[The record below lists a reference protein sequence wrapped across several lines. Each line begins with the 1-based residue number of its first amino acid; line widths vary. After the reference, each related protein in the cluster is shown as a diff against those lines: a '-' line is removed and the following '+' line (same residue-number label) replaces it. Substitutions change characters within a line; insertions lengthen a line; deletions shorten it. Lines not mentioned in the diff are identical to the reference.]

1 MAIAE
6 YPTVIAAGDGSSSVD
21 ASATTIA
28 RAYFLL
34 LFVLSIAAFIFGVEN
49 RLTSGGL
56 FNVRPT
62 VDWLP
67 PLSAQDWF
75 AAFTAHQQ
83 DPAFSACGA
92 TESLTEFKTLYWW
105 EWGRHVSTLA
115 LACAAA
121 LALYGASLLRAFRFA
136 LPRIASLGL
145 AVLTYGIVRTLVDF
159 EVAHVEVLSSYNVGQ
174 YRHAVDVTF
183 ASVLVALVFAFAVAS
198 SASISRKGVDI
209 RSEWLW
215 LGAIVL
221 DIAFGALFAARDAA
235 GAWTT
240 WPSYGGY
247 ILPPIDQLTAYVPS
261 WLNFTFNQTMIQL
274 VHRTLSGALWFVA
287 LWQLASARG
296 LSVNLAVVRFS
307 LITAQTLTGI
317 ATLLLGV
324 PAVLSVVH
332 QIGSIALLACSFV
345 VLISSKGGALLKPTR
360 AT

>member
-6 YPTVIAAGDGSSSVD
+6 YPTVIAAGGGSPTVD
-21 ASATTIA
+21 ASARTIV

-75 AAFTAHQQ
+75 AAFIAHQQ

-121 LALYGASLLRAFRFA
+121 SALYGASLLRAFRFA

-145 AVLTYGIVRTLVDF
+145 AVLAYGIVRTLVDF

-174 YRHAVDVTF
+174 YRHVVDVTF
-183 ASVLVALVFAFAVAS
+183 ASVLVALVFAFAVAP
-198 SASISRKGVDI
+198 SISRKGFDV

-215 LGAIVL
+215 LSAIVL

-307 LITAQTLTGI
+307 LITAQMLTGI

-324 PAVLSVVH
+324 PAVLSVTH
-332 QIGSIALLACSFV
+332 QLGSIALLACSFV

-360 AT
+360 AA